1 MKKQRYGDRT
11 RLAMMT
17 IVSAAVIVTA
27 ILWIVPVAL
36 QGMIVEASAMLII
49 ALVLAAI
56 AIWQLRR
63 VRDSVK
69 SGLPIED
76 ERSQRVKEKAGYYA
90 LLASIWFIL
99 VFSWFHSFMVEEFG
113 WPALITRHAFS
124 LSIGIMAAFFMVFWA
139 YQSRKSD

>member
-1 MKKQRYGDRT
+1 MKKQRYSDRT
-11 RLAMMT
+11 RLVMMT
-17 IVSAAVIVTA
+17 IVVAAVIVTA
-27 ILWIVPVAL
+27 MLWIVPVAL
-36 QGMIVEASAMLII
+36 QGMIVETSAMLII
-49 ALVLAAI
+49 ALFLAAI

-99 VFSWFHSFMVEEFG
+99 GFSWFHSFMVEEFG

-124 LSIGIMAAFFMVFWA
+124 LSIGIMAAFFIVFWA

>member
-1 MKKQRYGDRT
+1 LKKQRYDDRT
-11 RLAMMT
+11 RLAMMAT
-17 IVSAAVIVTA
+17 VSAAVIVTA
-27 ILWIVPVAL
+27 MLWIVPVAL

-49 ALVLAAI
+49 ALVLATI

-76 ERSQRVKEKAGYYA
+76 ERSKRVKEKAGYYA

-99 VFSWFHSFMVEEFG
+99 GFSWFHSFMVEEFG